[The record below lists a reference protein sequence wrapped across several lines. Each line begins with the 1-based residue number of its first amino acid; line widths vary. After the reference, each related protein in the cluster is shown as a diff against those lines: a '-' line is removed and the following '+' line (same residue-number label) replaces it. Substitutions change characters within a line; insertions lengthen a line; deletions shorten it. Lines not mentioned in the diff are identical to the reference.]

1 MEEILL
7 FNISELVKK
16 GKNDFIKVYIKSMDD
31 TISLSPLSRREW
43 EEVESIET
51 LAMKDIENVQKSND
65 SKNWKERQRKKKQAL
80 ESEVKLKMNVHDQLV
95 QQIKARTRAIFI
107 SASKNDQNL
116 TEKEV
121 KELQTPI
128 FEEIYEKVLEISG
141 ITETEEEQRQQEE
154 EIEKFH

>member
-1 MEEILL
+1 M